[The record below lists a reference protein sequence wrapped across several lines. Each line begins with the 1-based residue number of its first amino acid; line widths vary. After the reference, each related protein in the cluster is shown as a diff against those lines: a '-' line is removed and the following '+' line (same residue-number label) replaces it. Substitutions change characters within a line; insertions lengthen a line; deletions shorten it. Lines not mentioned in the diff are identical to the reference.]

1 MAALSLFLGTPQ
13 ITAKHY
19 PQHYMDD
26 AINFY
31 ATISVLDDDLFSG
44 VLLERASVYFGQANM
59 RRKMA
64 FHYVLAGHR
73 MSKAGQKQLSME
85 CYKRALPE
93 YLSKH
98 WVFAEVN
105 FYMRE

>member
-1 MAALSLFLGTPQ
+1 M
-13 ITAKHY
+13 
-19 PQHYMDD
+19 
-26 AINFY
+26 
-31 ATISVLDDDLFSG
+31 FSG
-44 VLLERASVYFGQANM
+44 VLLERASVYFGNAKM

-93 YLSKH
+93 YLSKR
-98 WVFAEVN
+98 WIFAEVSHLPQLQ
-105 FYMRE
+105 FESFMLMHVLS

>member
-1 MAALSLFLGTPQ
+1 M
-13 ITAKHY
+13 
-19 PQHYMDD
+19 
-26 AINFY
+26 
-31 ATISVLDDDLFSG
+31 FSG
-44 VLLERASVYFGQANM
+44 VLLERVSVYFGNAKM

-93 YLSKH
+93 YLSKR
-98 WVFAEVN
+98 WIFAEVTYLIQN
-105 FYMRE
+105 LKIL